1 MASRL
6 KRSRSQISTSP
17 CRSSEIGRVK
27 SSMETMDLPWT
38 IEVALEISC
47 LLLLRLLPLCG
58 ALILVGRS
66 GHRLLRHRLLVLVH
80 RLLEARLLVR
90 RDEAED
96 APKLEVEEP
105 VDAGQQCRYD
115 PRLAEGPGQS
125 ARKEK
130 QGRLAAVRGEP
141 VEVLLRPPRDGSDA
155 ELDA

>member
-1 MASRL
+1 M
-6 KRSRSQISTSP
+6 
-17 CRSSEIGRVK
+17 K

-66 GHRLLRHRLLVLVH
+66 GHRLLRHRLLVSVHRLLVH

-96 APKLEVEEP
+96 APKL
-105 VDAGQQCRYD
+105 
-115 PRLAEGPGQS
+115 PRTRSCVG
-125 ARKEK
+125 
-130 QGRLAAVRGEP
+130 VR
-141 VEVLLRPPRDGSDA
+141 
-155 ELDA
+155 